1 MHTLSRSEQ
10 EYLTHALE
18 AALQVQDRAGFF
30 LWSQGPLQALLP
42 HRLLVWLQLGPD
54 GNPQAAECVHSE
66 VLPAALRRALA
77 DPEAGLAV
85 RLLRQRGSQLPQLL
99 QADVDGADAAAL
111 GMLGLRNVLVHGGSG
126 SFFLLCDVAGDG
138 ERCAWLLRLLMP
150 QLHWLA
156 QCCAARPALARP
168 LSARE
173 AEILHW
179 LREGKSN
186 SEIGMILGISAM
198 TVKNHLQRVYRVLG
212 VSTRA
217 HAVARSFVSN
227 CRTLQ

>member
-1 MHTLSRSEQ
+1 MHALSRSEQ
-10 EYLTHALE
+10 EYLAHALE
-18 AALQVQDRAGFF
+18 AALQVRDRAGFF

-42 HRLLVWLQLGPD
+42 HRLLVWLQPGPD
-54 GNPQAAECVHSE
+54 GTPGAAGCVHSE
-66 VLPAALRRALA
+66 LLPATLRTALA
-77 DPEAGLAV
+77 DPHTGLAAH
-85 RLLRQRGSQLPQLL
+85 LLRQRGNEAVMLH
-99 QADVDGADAAAL
+99 ADSAAAEAPRL
-111 GMLGLRNVLVHGGSG
+111 RMLGLRNVLAHGGGG
-126 SFFLLCDVAGDG
+126 SFFLLCDVDG
-138 ERCAWLLRLLMP
+138 EEQRAAWLLRLLMP

-156 QCCAARPALARP
+156 QRCAARPVLARP

-173 AEILHW
+173 EEILHW

>member
-10 EYLTHALE
+10 EYLAHALE
-18 AALQVQDRAGFF
+18 AALQVHDRASFF
-30 LWSQGPLQALLP
+30 LWWQGPLQALLP

-54 GNPQAAECVHSE
+54 GAPLSAECVHSE
-66 VLPAALRRALA
+66 VLPATLRKALA
-77 DPEAGLAV
+77 DPVAGLAA
-85 RLLRQRGSQLPQLL
+85 RLLPQGRSQPQLL
-99 QADVDGADAAAL
+99 QADGAGAEAGRL
-111 GMLGLRNVLVHGGSG
+111 RVLGLRNVLVHGGSG
-126 SFFLLCDVAGDG
+126 SFFLLCDVAGSE
-138 ERCAWLLRLLMP
+138 ERAAWLLQLLMP

-156 QCCAARPALARP
+156 QHCAARPALARP

-198 TVKNHLQRVYRVLG
+198 TVKNHLQRVYRLLG